1 MSLVGNDVVDLDD
14 PVIGTSH
21 LRERFLARVL
31 SPTER
36 EHLASVTEA
45 KRYVWSLFAAKE
57 AAYKIVAK
65 RGVAPAFAHRRFEVA
80 RDLSSVSYGGL
91 VMRLRLE
98 ARGGFVHAVA
108 WTGLESPVSDVAEL
122 AATEDP
128 SLGVRARLL
137 GALGG
142 DAELSVV
149 REPRAAS
156 WDGFGP
162 PRVLCGGR
170 PVGLDVSLS
179 HDGGFVAWAAVP
191 SLGAAALA
199 GLTARIRRGDADRA
213 RPGGAALDRWR
224 VGRDAGA

>member
-1 MSLVGNDVVDLDD
+1 VSLVGNDVVDLDD
-14 PVIGTSH
+14 PVIGASH

-36 EHLASVTEA
+36 EHLASVAEA

-57 AAYKIVAK
+57 AAYKVVAK
-65 RGVAPAFAHRRFEVA
+65 RTVAPAFAHRRFEVA
-80 RDLSSVSYGGL
+80 GDLSTVSYEGL
-91 VMRLRLE
+91 VMRLRVE
-98 ARGGFVHAVA
+98 TRGSFVHAVA
-108 WTGLESPVSDVAEL
+108 WTGVEAPVSSVAQLET
-122 AATEDP
+122 TEDP

-137 GALGG
+137 SALGG
-142 DAELSVV
+142 DPELSVV

-179 HDGGFVAWAAVP
+179 HDGCFVAWATVP
-191 SLGAAALA
+191 SMLRAPSMLPVPRERWSGA
-199 GLTARIRRGDADRA
+199 
-213 RPGGAALDRWR
+213 
-224 VGRDAGA
+224 VGFGSAQPAT